1 MKVGIMQPY
10 FFPYFGYFQLINEVD
25 VYVNLDHVSFMK
37 RSFMTRNKIKN
48 ETSFNIPILN
58 GTQNKSCKEI
68 FINVDER
75 YINTII
81 NTFKHLYGKELFYDT
96 IIKEIFNDFDFGVSD
111 DEITISDLNLFFIK
125 KICNYLDI
133 KTKIINTSL
142 GLTDKK
148 KGDGLIDITHQFSG
162 DTYINA
168 IGGQKI
174 YNKEYFKNS
183 GIILKFIKI
192 SDVDFDDPY
201 TSILDLLFR
210 YEKHHIINQL
220 PKFELI

>member
-1 MKVGIMQPY
+1 
-10 FFPYFGYFQLINEVD
+10 
-25 VYVNLDHVSFMK
+25 
-37 RSFMTRNKIKN
+37 
-48 ETSFNIPILN
+48 
-58 GTQNKSCKEI
+58 
-68 FINVDER
+68 
-75 YINTII
+75 
-81 NTFKHLYGKELFYDT
+81 
-96 IIKEIFNDFDFGVSD
+96 
-111 DEITISDLNLFFIK
+111 
-125 KICNYLDI
+125 
-133 KTKIINTSL
+133 L